1 VRTSSGTRLSSRR
14 SAGWRRGIW
23 LCLTVCLCT
32 VEAHTPRA
40 AEQAAAPLSR
50 VADDAAWKIFILS
63 EGVGTATDAIVV
75 SRLGQR
81 FGTSDSEGWSFVQA
95 SRSYLLE
102 VQRIDQDLASAAAAL
117 FPSGVTRVDSS
128 GQPRAVVRL
137 PRGVKSFKAALAG
150 TGLVELGA
158 SRRAASVNAY
168 LHRLRTALS
177 AETFSRLSHWVD
189 TAVRS
194 RISVLDPPDPASPT
208 GAVLDRLK
216 GGAQ

>member
-1 VRTSSGTRLSSRR
+1 M
-14 SAGWRRGIW
+14 
-23 LCLTVCLCT
+23 
-32 VEAHTPRA
+32 
-40 AEQAAAPLSR
+40 
-50 VADDAAWKIFILS
+50 
-63 EGVGTATDAIVV
+63 
-75 SRLGQR
+75 
-81 FGTSDSEGWSFVQA
+81 QA

-168 LHRLRTALS
+168 LHRRRTALS
-177 AETFSRLSHWVD
+177 SETFARLSHWVA

-194 RISVLDPPDPASPT
+194 RSAVLDPPDPAIPT

-216 GGAQ
+216 GGAQLVVQLLCQMVDVACGNYWEHCCLCSRCLVYQRLRTGIQICGTTRRMESCRVTR